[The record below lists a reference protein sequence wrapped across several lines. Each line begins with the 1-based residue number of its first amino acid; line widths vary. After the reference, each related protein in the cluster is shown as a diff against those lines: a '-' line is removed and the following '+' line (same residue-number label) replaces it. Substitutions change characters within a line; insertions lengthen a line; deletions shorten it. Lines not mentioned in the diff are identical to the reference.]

1 MDIKKLRIVKHYHI
15 YLQKNKANQ
24 PMDVFPHITARVS
37 NLWLFFL
44 LGALKKVSKPLA
56 DVSIG
61 LFQPPHYIKLLTR
74 Y

>member
-1 MDIKKLRIVKHYHI
+1 ME
-15 YLQKNKANQ
+15 
-24 PMDVFPHITARVS
+24 VFPHITARVS

-61 LFQPPHYIKLLTR
+61 LFQSPHYMKLLTR